1 VGNLD
6 FGLIGL
12 AIIGI
17 FVISWSVS
25 TLIYRRKHYDDLPV
39 AGRLSPRSGG

>member
-39 AGRLSPRSGG
+39 AGRLSPGSGG